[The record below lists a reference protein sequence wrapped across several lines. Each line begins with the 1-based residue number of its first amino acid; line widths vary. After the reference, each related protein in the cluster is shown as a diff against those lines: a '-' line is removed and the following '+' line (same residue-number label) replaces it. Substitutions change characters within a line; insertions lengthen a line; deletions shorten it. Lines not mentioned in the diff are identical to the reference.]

1 MTERR
6 PPVHLAVLI
15 GVSTAAYAVSL
26 AGTAALQANT
36 DQALILARTPAQE
49 AAVRVGEAHDRL
61 EAQVERSAK
70 AYALSAATYDQLTVG
85 LATLDTSLE
94 TYASRMKKVSGAA
107 RALPARASLPSV
119 ARSSGSS
126 SSKPRAAATTAAS
139 GAP

>member
-6 PPVHLAVLI
+6 PPVHLAVLV
-15 GVSTAAYAVSL
+15 GASTAAYAISL
-26 AGTAALQANT
+26 AGTAALQSNT
-36 DQALILARTPAQE
+36 DQALILARAPAQE
-49 AAVRVGEAHDRL
+49 AAVRISEGHDRL

-70 AYALSAATYDQLTVG
+70 AYALSVATYDELTAG
-85 LATLDTSLE
+85 LTTLDTSLE
-94 TYASRMKKVSGAA
+94 AYASRMKRVSGAA

-119 ARSSGSS
+119 SRTAGT